1 MEKEDKRPLDGLER
15 DGFFQLL
22 VPTDGM
28 RAEIL
33 VKNPLSEEDLAAY
46 EELVEY
52 LERKGIV
59 FGLTEEARTRGKLL
73 LTASGHYLVA
83 EGVRPQ
89 RGKDGTVRY
98 LFEEEVHKHFVEEPE
113 SEKELFGILHIPEVR
128 AGDVIAEV
136 LPPEEGVPGKNI
148 FGKEVPAPPGRPAKI
163 RAGKNVEVL
172 EDGRIAVAKVAGRPV
187 VVGKTLSVLPLFEI
201 DGDVGPATGD
211 VRFVGSVVV
220 RGTVRAGFTV
230 ESEGDVEVWESVE
243 AATIKA
249 QGNVRIR
256 GGFFGGEKGFL
267 EAQGNVIVKVVES
280 ATVKARG
287 DILIEEAALHSFLS
301 AGRNIIVR
309 GKKGLLA
316 GGVARAG
323 NLIWVKVLGS
333 PMGTKTEVSVGIDP
347 EVQEEYRRI
356 QEHLKKVRETLQE
369 AEKIFQ
375 LALRK
380 QASGVCFEPKLLEAV
395 KRAKESYELARE
407 QEKIY
412 AERLAEIE
420 EIFEKHEGKV
430 LVEEKVYPQVRIT
443 IGKSTYIVRDEIV
456 YASFY
461 EKDKDVVIGSF
472 ERPRVKEG
480 WS

>member
-1 MEKEDKRPLDGLER
+1 MENEDKRLLDGLEH

-22 VPTDGM
+22 IPTDGM
-28 RAEIL
+28 RAEII
-33 VKNPLSEEDLAAY
+33 VKTAIPEEDLAPY
-46 EELVEY
+46 EELETY
-52 LERKGIV
+52 LRRKGVV
-59 FGLTEEARTRGKLL
+59 FGLTEEARARGKLL

-83 EGVRPQ
+83 EGVKPR
-89 RGKDGTVRY
+89 RGKDGEVRY
-98 LFEEEVHKHFVEEPE
+98 RFETEVHRDFVEEPE
-113 SEKELFGILHIPEVR
+113 SQRELFGMLHIPEVH

-136 LPPEEGVPGKNI
+136 VPPEEGIPGRNV

-172 EDGRIAVAKVAGRPV
+172 EDGKIAIAKVSGRPV

-220 RGTVRAGFTV
+220 RGAVRSGFTV
-230 ESEGDVEVWESVE
+230 EAEGDVEVWESVE
-243 AATIKA
+243 AATIRA
-249 QGNVRIR
+249 RGNIRIR
-256 GGFFGGEKGFL
+256 GGFFGGEKGVI
-267 EAQGNVIVKVVES
+267 EAQGNVLVKVVENG
-280 ATVKARG
+280 TVKARG
-287 DILIEEAALHSFLS
+287 DILIEEAALHSFLF

-316 GGVARAG
+316 GGMARAG

-347 EVQEEYRRI
+347 EIQEEYRRL
-356 QEHLKKVRETLQE
+356 QENLKKVQETIQE
-369 AEKIFQ
+369 AEKVFQ
-375 LALRK
+375 LAWRK
-380 QASGVCFEPKLLEAV
+380 QKSGACLEPKLLEAL
-395 KRAKESYELARE
+395 KRAKESYELAKE
-407 QEKIY
+407 QEKLY
-412 AERLAEIE
+412 TERLAEIE
-420 EIFEKHEGKV
+420 AIFERHEGKM